1 MNKTARF
8 TDRLREICRE
18 RDHVVIR
25 RLLDL
30 VDALNRKLRARFYLL
45 QRIARN
51 RAHLGVNLADSDF
64 HVEPFLKLVL
74 LRPERAHFG
83 QCVTIDHY
91 LFTEARWN
99 LQSNAPVATAHSLL
113 LM

>member
-1 MNKTARF
+1 MNKPARF
-8 TDRLREICRE
+8 TNRLGEVGRK
-18 RDHVVIR
+18 RDHIVIR

-30 VDALNRKLRARFYLL
+30 VDALDRKPRARFDLF
-45 QRIARN
+45 QRVARN
-51 RAHLGVNLADSDF
+51 RAHLGVDFADSDF

-74 LRPERAHFG
+74 LRPERAHLG
-83 QCVTIDHY
+83 QGVTIDHY

-99 LQSNAPVATAHSLL
+99 LQSNEPAATAHSLL

>member
-1 MNKTARF
+1 MNKPAPF
-8 TDRLREICRE
+8 TNRLREVGRK
-18 RDHVVIR
+18 RDHIVIR

-30 VDALNRKLRARFYLL
+30 VDARDGKLRARFDLF
-45 QRIARN
+45 QRITRN
-51 RAHLGVNLADSDF
+51 RAHLGVDLAHSDF

-74 LRPERAHFG
+74 LGPERAHLG
-83 QCVTIDHY
+83 QGVTIDHY

-99 LQSNAPVATAHSLL
+99 LPGNEPVATAHSLL